1 MAAEDE
7 EAPTRPER
15 SVQNEAGHTMEA
27 PEDDEGNEEVE
38 DEMKEEEESEEPSS
52 SMGQEQVAPRRRGTE
67 AEREAMMEND
77 IFRPSLSDMVAED
90 LVNFGL
96 RPQQLIE
103 NNEANSGRGWFVLGS
118 IQAMLPWGEDGIP
131 FNEEEFEEFRRRLLN
146 EGHGPEVSL
155 TLACKNLN
163 EFIRELEYQRDP
175 ALRQEI
181 KDARNTLKLTHHL
194 HEEEP
199 RLISMGIL
207 GHFGV
212 VLFGSVVMG
221 VAAGALLSWFPDYE
235 IAGMFLGA
243 YLTFSV
249 TQLLGLSGITALF
262 CFGVVLAHYNWY
274 NLSEPSKVSSKVIFG
289 TIAKLAE
296 AGVFVYLGVVAA
308 LSIGRF
314 HWHGGCIFFALLA
327 IIVARAAHVFPLSLM
342 LNLCRR
348 TRKISNNMSV
358 VMWVSGL
365 RGAIAFALSLRV
377 PCEGREYLRGSEA
390 CRNSDLLVTT
400 TISIVLATTMVVGT
414 AMEKIATALS
424 VIEPI
429 EPGPLESL
437 SEPLARQAEGADE
450 HMAGSEMRSEASS
463 SGRWALPPNWSLPIP
478 SLRFHSRGHLYQAFA
493 RFDLEVLQPTFGG
506 PCQNLEMPKYEAEE
520 DDAPLQSRAVI
531 FE

>member
-1 MAAEDE
+1 MAGDADAENEGEEEEADDEADDNDDEPHDDDDDDGHGYAPGAGDDNPWYADVPVTGTRHDTPRPRRRIAQKSNGDIAAGRGSSATTAAATMAAEDE

-181 KDARNTLKLTHHL
+181 KDARNTLKYLQHL
-194 HEEEP
+194 LLLCGKRDGRAYNAATITFNKWMESGNSLNFFDDDETVVDEERASE
-199 RLISMGIL
+199 
-207 GHFGV
+207 
-212 VLFGSVVMG
+212 GSV
-221 VAAGALLSWFPDYE
+221 AAAASGERRDE
-235 IAGMFLGA
+235 
-243 YLTFSV
+243 
-249 TQLLGLSGITALF
+249 QL
-262 CFGVVLAHYNWY
+262 
-274 NLSEPSKVSSKVIFG
+274 
-289 TIAKLAE
+289 
-296 AGVFVYLGVVAA
+296 
-308 LSIGRF
+308 
-314 HWHGGCIFFALLA
+314 
-327 IIVARAAHVFPLSLM
+327 
-342 LNLCRR
+342 
-348 TRKISNNMSV
+348 
-358 VMWVSGL
+358 
-365 RGAIAFALSLRV
+365 
-377 PCEGREYLRGSEA
+377 
-390 CRNSDLLVTT
+390 
-400 TISIVLATTMVVGT
+400 
-414 AMEKIATALS
+414 
-424 VIEPI
+424 
-429 EPGPLESL
+429 
-437 SEPLARQAEGADE
+437 
-450 HMAGSEMRSEASS
+450 
-463 SGRWALPPNWSLPIP
+463 
-478 SLRFHSRGHLYQAFA
+478 
-493 RFDLEVLQPTFGG
+493 
-506 PCQNLEMPKYEAEE
+506 
-520 DDAPLQSRAVI
+520 
-531 FE
+531 